1 MFALLGSAYIG
12 TMRAFLL
19 RSDDGEEEAGGAC
32 VVEGGC
38 ENLEGSREGEGLGAS
53 GGEEAASDAR
63 RRCAEGDVARRE
75 VSIGQSKAAVTR
87 VEESWQA
94 E

>member
-1 MFALLGSAYIG
+1 MFALLGAVYIG
-12 TMRAFLL
+12 TMRAFIF
-19 RSDDGEEEAGGAC
+19 RSDDGEEEAGSAC
-32 VVEGGC
+32 VVEGRC
-38 ENLEGSREGEGLGAS
+38 EELKGSRESEALGAS

-87 VEESWQA
+87 VVEPWQA